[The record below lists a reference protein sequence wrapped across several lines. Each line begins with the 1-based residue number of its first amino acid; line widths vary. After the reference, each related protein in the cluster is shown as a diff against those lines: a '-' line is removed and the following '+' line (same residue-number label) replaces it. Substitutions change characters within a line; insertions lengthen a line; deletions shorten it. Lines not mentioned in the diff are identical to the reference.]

1 MLKLLTVGQEHQ
13 ANQFSGA
20 EVTYREQN
28 AVDVISQYFANV
40 DRIDSCGNYKS
51 PYMFFEAHQ
60 RLLPRLK
67 ERRRPIKLRFLTD
80 INESN
85 ITYCKEIMKF
95 ALEVRHLPGIKANLS
110 VTDSEY
116 FSLVTSNEAQLQS
129 TSNSHIIYSNVKE
142 IVEQQQ
148 YLFENLWEK
157 SILAEQRIK
166 ELEEGVQAEFF
177 EIIDSKKISQILV
190 DLVKSVKN
198 EMLLL
203 LPNDRAMLRVRRLG
217 VIDYLI
223 KASNAYSTNIK
234 ILCPLSKVNS
244 PVVKSI
250 TDNAPHISVL
260 NSNNSQ
266 HGIYIVDRER
276 FLRVELVQPESESFE
291 EAIGFAIYSNNR
303 RSADLHRWMFELL
316 WNERMLNEESSKTYN
331 MQQEFVNIAAHELRS
346 PAQSIVGYTELLLAD
361 PRYVEIDRNEGFL
374 EAIYRNSIRLGRL
387 TKDFLDISRIENQ
400 TFKLHKERF
409 CLNDIIP
416 LVIQDTQR
424 QHTSIR
430 TVLFDGSNR
439 ASSLSA
445 SYKLSLSIEK
455 EEEEKEQRNDN
466 DVGDI
471 CVEAD
476 RERIIQVLTNLLEN
490 AYRFTK
496 DNDTI
501 SIIIQMLENKD
512 NNNQKEVIV
521 GVRDTGPGID
531 HEVIPNLFTK
541 FCNKSLSIT
550 KNTGTGLGLYISKN
564 IIEAHGGRIW
574 AKNNLH
580 DKGATFA
587 FSLPMV

>member
-1 MLKLLTVGQEHQ
+1 MLKLLTVKEGHQ
-13 ANQFSGA
+13 ANQFNGT
-20 EVTYREQN
+20 EVTYHEQN
-28 AVDVISQYFANV
+28 AVGVISQCFANA
-40 DRIDSCGNYKS
+40 DRIDSCGDYKA

-67 ERRRPIKLRFLTD
+67 ERIKRIKLRFLTE

-85 ITYCKEIMKF
+85 IAYCKEIMKF

-110 VTDSEY
+110 VTNTEY
-116 FSLVTSNEAQLQS
+116 FSLITSKEEQAQS
-129 TSNSHIIYSNVKE
+129 TSSSHVIYSKVKE

-148 YLFENLWEK
+148 YLFDNLWNK
-157 SILAEQRIK
+157 SLPAEQRIK
-166 ELEEGVQAEFF
+166 ELEEGIQAEFF
-177 EIIDSKKISQILV
+177 EVVDSEKISQILV
-190 DLVKSVKN
+190 DLAKSVKN
-198 EMLLL
+198 EMLLM
-203 LPNDRAMLRVRRLG
+203 LPNDRAMSRVRRLG
-217 VIDYLI
+217 VIDFLI
-223 KASNAYSTNIK
+223 KASKDKDANIK

-244 PVVKSI
+244 HIVKSI
-250 TDNAPHISVL
+250 TNNAPNISIL

-276 FLRVELVQPESESFE
+276 FLRVELVKPDAESFE
-291 EAIGFAIYSNNR
+291 EAIGFAIYSNNK

-331 MQQEFVNIAAHELRS
+331 TQQEFVNIAAHELRS
-346 PAQSIVGYTELLLAD
+346 PAQSIVGYTELLLRD
-361 PRYVEIDRNEGFL
+361 PRYIKIDKNEGFL

-416 LVIQDTQR
+416 LVVQDTQR

-430 TVLFDGSNR
+430 RVLFDGSSR
-439 ASSLSA
+439 ASSLST
-445 SYKLSLSIEK
+445 SYKLSL
-455 EEEEKEQRNDN
+455 QRNDN
-466 DVGDI
+466 NVGDI
-471 CVEAD
+471 CLEAD

-490 AYRFTK
+490 AYKFTK
-496 DNDTI
+496 DNDII
-501 SIIIQMLENKD
+501 SVITQVLENKD

-521 GVRDTGPGID
+521 SVRDTGPGID
-531 HEVIPNLFTK
+531 HEVIPSLFTK
-541 FCNKSLSIT
+541 FCAKSLSIT

-574 AKNNLH
+574 AENNLQ